1 MRPHFPPIK
10 LFDFSFV
17 VVVVLSGLGVEL
29 VVLVVVVVLDV
40 KLFILNSVKL
50 DVSFWKRNSSVSSS
64 SSLSSKS
71 LDSVRLAARSGS
83 PQASMMKAL
92 AASRH
97 CSTRQKQKSSGWW
110 LTRSWK

>member
-10 LFDFSFV
+10 LFDFSF

-71 LDSVRLAARSGS
+71 VDSVRLATRSGS
-83 PQASMMKAL
+83 PQVSRMRAL
-92 AASRH
+92 AVSRH

>member
-83 PQASMMKAL
+83 PQVSRMRAL
-92 AASRH
+92 AMTHRH
-97 CSTRQKQKSSGWW
+97 NTST
-110 LTRSWK
+110 T

>member
-10 LFDFSFV
+10 LFDFSFFV
-17 VVVVLSGLGVEL
+17 VVFLSGLGVEL

-71 LDSVRLAARSGS
+71 VDSVRLATRSGS
-83 PQASMMKAL
+83 PQVSRMRAL

-97 CSTRQKQKSSGWW
+97 
-110 LTRSWK
+110 